1 MPFTPLHFGP
11 GLLIKSLTGRLFWLT
26 SFVTANVLIDV
37 EVLYYLWTRSRPFHR
52 YAHSYLGG
60 IVAGLLA
67 GVGTFAV
74 AMLAARVWQGLWSIL
89 PTAKASKLMLLFQSI
104 AAGLVGGISH
114 IFLDSLVHAEVEPF
128 WPFAT
133 GNELAGL
140 VSGRAVYLSLALFG
154 LLGGCIWLQEY
165 LAADR

>member
-1 MPFTPLHFGP
+1 MPFTPFHFGP
-11 GLLIKSLTGRLFWLT
+11 GLLIKSLTGRMFWLT
-26 SFVTANVLIDV
+26 SFVAANVLIDV

-67 GVGTFAV
+67 GAGTFAV
-74 AMLAARVWQGLWSIL
+74 AMLAARVWPGRSSIL
-89 PTAKASKLMLLFQSI
+89 PKAKSAKPMLLFQSI

-140 VSGRAVYLSLALFG
+140 VSGRIVYLSLALFG

>member
-1 MPFTPLHFGP
+1 MPFTPFHFGP
-11 GLLIKSLTGRLFWLT
+11 GLLIKTLTGRMFWLT
-26 SFVTANVLIDV
+26 PFVTANVLIDV
-37 EVLYYLWTRSRPFHR
+37 EVLYYLWMRSRPFHR

-67 GVGTFAV
+67 GAGTFAV
-74 AMLAARVWQGLWSIL
+74 AMFVARVWPGRWSFL
-89 PTAKASKLMLLFQSI
+89 PTAKSSKPLLLFQSI
-104 AAGLVGGISH
+104 TAGLVGGISH
-114 IFLDSLVHAEVEPF
+114 IFLDSLVHAEIEPF

-140 VSGRAVYLSLALFG
+140 VSGRIVYLSLVLFG